1 MASAIHHR
9 ISRTLLALLLAAVV
23 GMPLGAAF
31 VSHADP
37 DPGPPVAGSAC
48 GGERAPD
55 PVRFRFWIGSFEFSL
70 SIGGQAGFALA
81 FEGLR

>member
-9 ISRTLLALLLAAVV
+9 IGRTLLPLLLAAVI

-31 VSHADP
+31 ISHGDP
-37 DPGPPVAGSAC
+37 AAPVAGTAC
-48 GGERAPD
+48 GGDPAPD

-70 SIGGQAGFALA
+70 SIGGQTGFALA

>member
-1 MASAIHHR
+1 MASAFHHR
-9 ISRTLLALLLAAVV
+9 IGRTLLALLLAAVV

-31 VSHADP
+31 ISHGDP
-37 DPGPPVAGSAC
+37 AASVAGAAC
-48 GGERAPD
+48 ASEPAPD